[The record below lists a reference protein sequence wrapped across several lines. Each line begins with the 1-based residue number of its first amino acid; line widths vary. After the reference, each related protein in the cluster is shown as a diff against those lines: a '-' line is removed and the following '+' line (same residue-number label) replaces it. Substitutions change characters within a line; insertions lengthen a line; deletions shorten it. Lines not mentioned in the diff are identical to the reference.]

1 MYQGPARCRRA
12 DPHSPYTTPYWSTT
26 VGGGAKLY
34 VTTGAVTGPSYVI
47 NGNTYTDVG
56 AALSAAA
63 AGSGGGNLLVD
74 ASNNTWSSNA
84 TAPVAG
90 IKNTVALGAGATAN
104 EGNNNSTAIGSGAQA
119 TGTGNGSIALG
130 PGALAMGAGV
140 ATKDIQN
147 ETTDSAGANS
157 AGRPLLATGRTVA
170 TATSTTFTATSL
182 GKDSAVLG
190 AGSVGIG
197 HSAVVLGSRPRGI
210 GGSSERAG
218 FR

>member
-90 IKNTVALGAGATAN
+90 IKNTVALGSGATAN
-104 EGNNNSTAIGSGAQA
+104 DRHNKFTPLRNASHAPRPSK
-119 TGTGNGSIALG
+119 GSI
-130 PGALAMGAGV
+130 PH
-140 ATKDIQN
+140 
-147 ETTDSAGANS
+147 
-157 AGRPLLATGRTVA
+157 RTA
-170 TATSTTFTATSL
+170 PKA
-182 GKDSAVLG
+182 
-190 AGSVGIG
+190 
-197 HSAVVLGSRPRGI
+197 
-210 GGSSERAG
+210 
-218 FR
+218 